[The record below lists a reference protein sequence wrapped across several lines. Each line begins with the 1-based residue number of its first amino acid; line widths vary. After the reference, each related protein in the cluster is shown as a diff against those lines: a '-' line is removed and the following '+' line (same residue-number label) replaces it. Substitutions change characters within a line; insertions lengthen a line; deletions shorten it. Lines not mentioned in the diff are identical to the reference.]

1 MTVPRERRTAA
12 LRILPVLPFLA
23 VLPLMAACSIDVTD
37 DGEGRKKAVD
47 IQSPLGDLSVKT
59 DVDNPDT
66 GLPVY
71 PGARPMRDKEEPE
84 SADVQLDS
92 AWFDLRVMAAKYEGD
107 ASPAAVVEFYKR
119 ELAAY
124 GPVTECRGD
133 IDFKGRR
140 GTQRAVCKERS
151 RSGQVQLVVGT
162 EDQHRIVSVK
172 PRGNGS
178 EFSVVRIRTRD
189 RT

>member
-1 MTVPRERRTAA
+1 MTVPCERRTAV

-23 VLPLMAACSIDVTD
+23 VFPLLTACSIDVTD

-66 GLPVY
+66 GLPIY
-71 PGARPMRDKEEPE
+71 PGARPRRDKKEPE

-92 AWFDLRVMAAKYEGD
+92 AWFDLRVMAAQYEGD
-107 ASPAAVVEFYKR
+107 ASPEAVIEFYKR
-119 ELAAY
+119 ALAAY

-133 IDFKGRR
+133 IDFKGRP
-140 GTQRAVCKERS
+140 GTQRPVCKEGSRS
-151 RSGQVQLVVGT
+151 RQVQLVVGT
-162 EDQHRIVSVK
+162 EEQHRIVSVK
-172 PRGNGS
+172 PRGSGS